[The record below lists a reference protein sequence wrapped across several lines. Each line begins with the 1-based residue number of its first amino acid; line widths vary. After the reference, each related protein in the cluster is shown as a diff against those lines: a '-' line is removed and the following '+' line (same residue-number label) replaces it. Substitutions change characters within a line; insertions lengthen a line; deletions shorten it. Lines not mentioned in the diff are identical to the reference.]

1 MDAVLH
7 QVLLADLN
15 NLAKIWGIS
24 SDNIG
29 LEINAEGELVPKF
42 IDEGDGDASL
52 SEMKYVAEQN
62 FPGSHELEIV
72 VSVYEGRDGNKMAV
86 STREYVCS
94 PECTTINAHW
104 WTFTDDYRG
113 QMN

>member
-1 MDAVLH
+1 MSAILH
-7 QVLLADLN
+7 QALLADLN
-15 NLAKIWGIS
+15 SLAEIWGIS

-42 IDEGDGDASL
+42 IGEEDDATSL
-52 SEMKYVAEQN
+52 SEMKDVAEQN
-62 FPGSHELEIV
+62 FPGIHELDIV

-94 PECTTINAHW
+94 LQCTTINAHW
-104 WTFTDDYRG
+104 WTFTDDYRSK
-113 QMN
+113 MN

>member
-1 MDAVLH
+1 MSAVLH

-15 NLAKIWGIS
+15 NLAEIWEIS

-42 IDEGDGDASL
+42 IDWRDGAASL
-52 SEMKYVAEQN
+52 SEMIDVAEQN
-62 FPGSHELEIV
+62 FPGSEELDFVVLIHE
-72 VSVYEGRDGNKMAV
+72 SATGNKMVISTLEHICSLQMMAV
-86 STREYVCS
+86 KSR
-94 PECTTINAHW
+94 W
-104 WTFTDDYRG
+104 WTFTDDYRR